1 MIKKRIESIQTVNG
15 QAFIEGDRNPIYD
28 GKLSII
34 EKCTWRKKPDGG
46 FIIISH
52 DEKPFTKYY
61 DVTPQAIA
69 LIEYTKDF

>member
-1 MIKKRIESIQTVNG
+1 MKHDKRKKRINFWT
-15 QAFIEGDRNPIYD
+15 AFGGDRNPIYD

-34 EKCTWRKKPDGG
+34 EQCSWRKKPDGG